1 MGCAR
6 AHVVLARCE
15 DRRRNVERER
25 EKSPKCLSLS
35 RNLLILTHC
44 FVIHHI
50 FGYILFF
57 PLFRA
62 VFFFFRMV
70 GSSKSS
76 DNVKNRNTYTF
87 SSHYA
92 ELETKMKSTA
102 IIIKSTVSVSCSLS
116 VSVSVSGAA
125 AVKSSKS
132 DEENQNELFTRL
144 MEFRYCTK
152 LHRRWLGGDG
162 VRCMSAIL

>member
-6 AHVVLARCE
+6 AHVVLVRCE
-15 DRRRNVERER
+15 DRRRNVKRER

-50 FGYILFF
+50 FGYILIFLLFPAVSFF
-57 PLFRA
+57 I
-62 VFFFFRMV
+62 RMV

-92 ELETKMKSTA
+92 ELETEMKSTA
-102 IIIKSTVSVSCSLS
+102 IIIKSTISVSRSVSLS
-116 VSVSVSGAA
+116 LSAA
-125 AVKSSKS
+125 RLPSKV
-132 DEENQNELFTRL
+132 QRV
-144 MEFRYCTK
+144 TK
-152 LHRRWLGGDG
+152 KIKMNYLL
-162 VRCMSAIL
+162 V